1 VIEIR
6 LLGRV
11 SVTVDGIPLTG
22 EAAQRRRLALLALL
36 CTSPPKPVGRDR
48 LMVHLWPEND
58 GESARHLLSS
68 SLHVLRKT
76 LGADAI
82 LTTGDQVELNP
93 ERVRTDVHDFDEAIR
108 RGDCEAAV
116 SLYGGPFLEGLY
128 ISSTPDFEQWAD
140 GRRAE
145 LARQHAVALE
155 ACGQRRAASGDL
167 DGAVEAW
174 RLLAALDPYSARTTL
189 GLMNA
194 LAAAGNRAA
203 ALQAARVHEQL
214 LEAEFGAAPE
224 PEVLRLAE
232 QLRQDPASGE
242 AGTAAVPA
250 VTPGEEVE
258 PEERAAFA
266 AAPQIAGEAPV
277 AGPAA
282 EDPAGVHA
290 PADYRLPSSPVRS
303 RRVRDRRLHVA
314 AAVGFMLVLAAVV
327 STMLWKR
334 VPAPGS
340 PPGVIAVVPLSG
352 RGGDYTDDYLA
363 AGIAWHVIDALGQSP
378 SLRVVNS
385 ASSFR
390 YRDSP
395 DDPRTIGQQ
404 LRADALVTVSVRTSG
419 EQVRVAVELVRT
431 SDGLRRWGSQ
441 HEGRRDRIFAME
453 DAVAS
458 AVAAAL
464 DVPVPVAGRTPVKGE
479 AHELYLQGRHAWN
492 RRTPAALQEAL
503 ALFQRAVE
511 VDPAYAWGHV
521 GLADTYNMLGSYD
534 YGVLAPDSAYPRA
547 RAAAERAIALVP
559 DFEPAHAALA
569 NVRMNY
575 DWDWTG
581 AEKGFRKALELNPGY
596 TAASEWLAGLLIARR
611 RLPEAMTLLQQ
622 AAEYNPASPLM
633 FTNLAHYHY
642 YAREPAAALRY
653 LDQALRLDPGFGRA
667 HVLRGLVLCQAG
679 QVDEAIAL
687 FEELVRQSRDD
698 DPIVAGLLGYAYAIA
713 GRPADAIAQAEWLA
727 ARAGARYQ
735 PVEYEALVYQGLGD
749 ADRVFALLD
758 IALERRSGSLVYL
771 QVEPLMDSLRHLP
784 RFRDF
789 AIRVHG
795 EFIATAP

>member
-1 VIEIR
+1 MWAVIEIR

-11 SVTVDGIPLTG
+11 SVTVDGSPLTG

-36 CTSPPKPVGRDR
+36 CTSPPRPVGRDR

-68 SLHVLRKT
+68 SLHVLRKA

-93 ERVRTDVHDFDEAIR
+93 ERVRADVRDFDEAIR
-108 RGDCEAAV
+108 GGDCEAAA

-128 ISSTPDFEQWAD
+128 ISSTPDFEQWVD

-145 LARQHAVALE
+145 LARQHAAALE
-155 ACGQRRAASGDL
+155 GCAQLRATAGDL
-167 DGAVEAW
+167 DGAVRAW

-194 LAAAGNRAA
+194 LAVAGNRAA

-214 LEAEFGAAPE
+214 LEAEFCAAPE

-232 QLRQDPASGE
+232 QLRQDPPSGE
-242 AGTAAVPA
+242 PATAAVPA
-250 VTPGEEVE
+250 VAPGREGA
-258 PEERAAFA
+258 PEE
-266 AAPQIAGEAPV
+266 EAV
-277 AGPAA
+277 AEEPAKVYATA
-282 EDPAGVHA
+282 EH
-290 PADYRLPSSPVRS
+290 RLPVSPVRPWRVQD
-303 RRVRDRRLHVA
+303 RRVHVA
-314 AAVGFMLVLAAVV
+314 AVIGLLLLMTAGAI
-327 STMLWKR
+327 TMLWER
-334 VPAPGS
+334 APAAAS
-340 PPGVIAVVPLSG
+340 TPGVIAVVPLSG
-352 RGGDYTDDYLA
+352 RGGDATDDYLA

-378 SLRVVNS
+378 RLRVVNS
-385 ASSFR
+385 ASSFM

-395 DDPRTIGQQ
+395 QDPRTIGQQ

-464 DVPVPVAGRTPVKGE
+464 DVPTRVAGRTPVKAE

-503 ALFQRAVE
+503 TLFQRAVQ

-581 AEKGFRKALELNPGY
+581 AEKGFRRAIELNPGY

-611 RLPEAMTLLQQ
+611 RLPEALALLQH

-653 LDQALRLDPGFGRA
+653 LDQALRLDPAFGRA

-679 QVDEAIAL
+679 RTDEAIDL
-687 FEELVRQSRDD
+687 FEELARRNRDD
-698 DPIVAGLLGYAYAIA
+698 DPIVVGLLGYAYAVS
-713 GRPADAIAQAEWLA
+713 GRQDDALAQADWLA
-727 ARAGARYQ
+727 ARAGTRYQ

-784 RFRDF
+784 RFRDI
-789 AIRVHG
+789 ATRVHG
-795 EFIATAP
+795 DLIARAP